1 LYCHFP
7 DYHVYRIPF
16 GSCYELTVIWLIWVL
31 MDTRSTTILIYDAY
45 IRKREH

>member
-1 LYCHFP
+1 
-7 DYHVYRIPF
+7 
-16 GSCYELTVIWLIWVL
+16 